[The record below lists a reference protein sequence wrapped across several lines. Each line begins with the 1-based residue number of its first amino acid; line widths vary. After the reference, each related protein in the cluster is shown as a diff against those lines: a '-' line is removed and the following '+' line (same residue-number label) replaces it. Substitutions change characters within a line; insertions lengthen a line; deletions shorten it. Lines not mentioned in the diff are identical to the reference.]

1 MDLNVFR
8 ASTTLIHLRRFQLS
22 LVQCRPFKAQSHVPM
37 SEILFLNING
47 PDHPGITASFAA
59 ALARHS
65 VNILDIDQAVT
76 HDHLSLGMSLE
87 IPDGESSAPILG
99 ELQELADGQGVRIWS
114 TPIQLDDYEHWVAQQ
129 GQPRYIVTLL
139 GRKLRAANIA
149 HVAEVA
155 SRYGV
160 NIDMLRRLSGR
171 FPLSKTS
178 GESDSLRACV
188 AFSLRGNVDDPESL
202 RNDLLAI
209 TRDDEVDLSF
219 QQDNLFRR
227 HRRLIVFDM
236 DSTLI
241 QCEVIDELAK
251 RAGVGDRVGEI
262 TEAAMRGEIEFDESF
277 RRRLA
282 TLKGLDESVLKEIA
296 ETLPITE
303 GADRLMR
310 TLKKLGYKIGIL
322 SGGFTYFADHL
333 KQRWGLN
340 CVSANEL
347 DIVDGKLTGEVKGD
361 IINGEKKA
369 ELLQKM
375 AETIGVSMEQTVAV
389 GDGANDLPMLRIAGL
404 GVAFHAK
411 PLVKESARHAISTL
425 GLDSILYLLGVND
438 QEAGS

>member
-1 MDLNVFR
+1 
-8 ASTTLIHLRRFQLS
+8 
-22 LVQCRPFKAQSHVPM
+22 M

-47 PDHPGITASFAA
+47 PDHPGITASFTG

-76 HDHLSLGMSLE
+76 HDYLSLGMSLE
-87 IPDGESSAPILG
+87 IPEGESAAPILE
-99 ELQELADGQGVRIWS
+99 ELEALAGQQGVKIWS
-114 TPIQLDDYEHWVAQQ
+114 TPIRLDEYEQWVAQQ

-139 GRKLRAANIA
+139 GRKLSAANIA
-149 HVAEVA
+149 HVAGVA
-155 SRYGV
+155 ARYGV

-171 FPLSKTS
+171 FPLSQKS
-178 GESDSLRACV
+178 GGTDALRACV
-188 AFSLRGNVDDPESL
+188 AFSLRGHVDEPESL

-219 QQDNLFRR
+219 QQDNLYRR

-251 RAGVGDRVGEI
+251 RAGVGDEVAAI
-262 TEAAMRGEIEFDESF
+262 TEAAMRGEIDFNESF

-282 TLKGLDESVLKEIA
+282 TLKGLDASVLQEIA
-296 ETLPITE
+296 DTLPVTE
-303 GADRLMR
+303 GADRLIG
-310 TLKKLGYKIGIL
+310 TLRKLGYKIGIL
-322 SGGFTYFADHL
+322 SGGFTYFANHL
-333 KQRWGLN
+333 KQRWGLD

-347 DIVDGKLTGEVKGD
+347 DIVDGKLTGEVMGD

-369 ELLQKM
+369 ELLRKM
-375 AETIGVSMEQTVAV
+375 ADSIGVPMDQTIAV

-411 PLVKESARHAISTL
+411 PLVRQRARHAISTL

-438 QEAGS
+438 QEASL